1 MLSSRW
7 STRKEI
13 CLQTTEHF
21 ESLWKSCKNSQIK
34 PISFNMLPPV
44 LCHVHSGNVSSSN
57 EPRRVTVNFMFLK
70 LKNGNVPQI
79 YTHSNPSGCMQCSHS
94 TTQIKGEL
102 DFEKTDFES
111 AAWVSGGSSHT
122 TCQCVSHY
130 LLTLVATGSL
140 AKFQSPLIIPGASQ
154 QNGVAD
160 WRSYPSCPTSSSV
173 FLGECCNAV
182 LLWRSGNLLWTT
194 KLYTTFHLQKGE

>member
-79 YTHSNPSGCMQCSHS
+79 YTHSNPSGCMQY
-94 TTQIKGEL
+94 
-102 DFEKTDFES
+102 
-111 AAWVSGGSSHT
+111 
-122 TCQCVSHY
+122 SHY
-130 LLTLVATGSL
+130 TDKRWTWLWKNWLWKCSVSKWWFITYNVSMCQSL
-140 AKFQSPLIIPGASQ
+140 STHPRGDGKSGEVSESTNHSWSFTAKRRRRLKKLSH
-154 QNGVAD
+154 
-160 WRSYPSCPTSSSV
+160 V
-173 FLGECCNAV
+173 FF
-182 LLWRSGNLLWTT
+182 S
-194 KLYTTFHLQKGE
+194 FF

>member
-1 MLSSRW
+1 
-7 STRKEI
+7 
-13 CLQTTEHF
+13 
-21 ESLWKSCKNSQIK
+21 
-34 PISFNMLPPV
+34 MLPPV

-70 LKNGNVPQI
+70 LRNGNVPQI

-111 AAWVSGGSSHT
+111 AAWVSGCSSHT

-140 AKFQSPLIIPGASQ
+140 ATFQSPLIIPGASQ

-182 LLWRSGNLLWTT
+182 LLWCSRNLLWTT
-194 KLYTTFHLQKGE
+194 KLYATFHLQKGE

>member
-1 MLSSRW
+1 
-7 STRKEI
+7 
-13 CLQTTEHF
+13 
-21 ESLWKSCKNSQIK
+21 
-34 PISFNMLPPV
+34 MLPPV

-70 LKNGNVPQI
+70 LRNGNVPQI